1 MKRLVRWCVRHR
13 DGWCACKVN
22 RNPGES
28 AWSVET
34 ACNHFVML
42 PYGVAKRRPTC
53 LECAANDQAHRSAP
67 TAGVERK
74 ETDE

>member
-34 ACNHFVML
+34 ACNQFVML

-53 LECAANDQAHRSAP
+53 PECAANTKVEFSERSEAS
-67 TAGVERK
+67 ER
-74 ETDE
+74 